1 MINDLLQTD
10 DNYILSNR
18 HIRLL
23 DIIFKQNY
31 KQCSPSDFE
40 KLVLNWASTVLSDE
54 REEWE
59 QNRAESAHVLYRLE
73 KKSDANKRAK
83 CRDNK
88 YASFREHFKEVQ
100 KNKFLEFRKAGK
112 QLKANYFASWFLANE
127 AQDIDIPYVEANKI
141 NKLTQLAQAN
151 NREFKKL

>member
-10 DNYILSNR
+10 DNYMLSNR

-31 KQCSPSDFE
+31 KQCSPANFE

-54 REEWE
+54 RKEWE
-59 QNRAESAHVLYRLE
+59 QNRAISAQVLYHLE
-73 KKSDANKRAK
+73 KKSDAIKRAK

-88 YASFREHFKEVQ
+88 YAPFREHFKEVQ
-100 KNKFLEFRKAGK
+100 KNKFLEFRNAGK
-112 QLKANYFASWFLANE
+112 QLKANYFVSWFLANE
-127 AQDIDIPYVEANKI
+127 AQNVNIPYVEANKI

>member
-73 KKSDANKRAK
+73 KKSDAIKRAK

-88 YASFREHFKEVQ
+88 YASFREH
-100 KNKFLEFRKAGK
+100 
-112 QLKANYFASWFLANE
+112 LKG
-127 AQDIDIPYVEANKI
+127 
-141 NKLTQLAQAN
+141 
-151 NREFKKL
+151 FKKISSWNLERPENSSKQIILHRGFWQMKPKTLIFHMLKLIKLIN

>member
-40 KLVLNWASTVLSDE
+40 KLFLNWASTVLSDE

-73 KKSDANKRAK
+73 MKSDAIKRAK